1 MVVWSVNLRA
11 HLHHFKIL
19 SMLTLA
25 TIRFFFSV
33 FVRAYTFRIHITAA
47 KPNIKRKKN
56 GDHEMRE
63 ESKGKKL
70 VECEKKPIRCN
81 DLDMQG
87 TVQHSMRF
95 LFGFLSNAITENYI
109 CIEIRLSKYS
119 PIEWKSGI
127 AVGQI
132 CRHDI

>member
-1 MVVWSVNLRA
+1 
-11 HLHHFKIL
+11 
-19 SMLTLA
+19 
-25 TIRFFFSV
+25 
-33 FVRAYTFRIHITAA
+33 
-47 KPNIKRKKN
+47 
-56 GDHEMRE
+56 MRGE
-63 ESKGKKL
+63 CKGKKL
-70 VECEKKPIRCN
+70 VECEKKPSDVMH

-95 LFGFLSNAITENYI
+95 LFDFLSNAITENYI